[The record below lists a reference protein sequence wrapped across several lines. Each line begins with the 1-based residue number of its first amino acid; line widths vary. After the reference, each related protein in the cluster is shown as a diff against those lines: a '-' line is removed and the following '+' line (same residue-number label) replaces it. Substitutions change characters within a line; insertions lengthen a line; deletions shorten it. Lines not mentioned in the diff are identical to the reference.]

1 LKGNGNIFLIFS
13 FERTFKTIYIILFY
27 CFFSYLAYF
36 YKYFDWKEWNV
47 RRLQLICMSR
57 HNRGHAIFLSRQPL
71 IILHSKLYSVCPPK
85 YQDHSKP
92 LKHLSINIWSAT
104 NTSPKLPLTPFRH
117 SPVASILRDRRAWN
131 LKSSVQCTSYEYR
144 NTTIRFRNKRFN

>member
-13 FERTFKTIYIILFY
+13 FERTFKIIYRLILSY

-57 HNRGHAIFLSRQPL
+57 RNRGHAIFLSRQPL
-71 IILHSKLYSVCPPK
+71 IILHSKLYSVCPSK

-92 LKHLSINIWSAT
+92 LKHLPINIWSAT
-104 NTSPKLPLTPFRH
+104 NTSPKLPLMRSKMYPRWRTAAHSHSTVGMLDCFEFFR
-117 SPVASILRDRRAWN
+117 RR
-131 LKSSVQCTSYEYR
+131 Y
-144 NTTIRFRNKRFN
+144 